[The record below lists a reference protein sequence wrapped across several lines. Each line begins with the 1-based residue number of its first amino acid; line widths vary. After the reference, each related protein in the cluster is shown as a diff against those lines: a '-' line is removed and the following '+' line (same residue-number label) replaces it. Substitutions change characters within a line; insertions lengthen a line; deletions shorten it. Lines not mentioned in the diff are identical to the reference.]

1 MRIIV
6 LNGSPHV
13 RGNTSFMVDAFVR
26 GARQSDH
33 GIRVLP
39 VGTMQVHGCIGCN
52 HCKAAGGMCVF
63 EDGQQEVVEA
73 LSKADMLVLA
83 SPIYYFMISAQLEA
97 TIQRM
102 HAMGFPPNVKQT
114 ALLLSSRSNGVQ
126 DAAVRQYH
134 MIFQEYLGMQDVGVI
149 MAPGRENRSRALEER
164 LMEFD
169 VQLI

>member
-39 VGTMQVHGCIGCN
+39 VGTMQVYGCMGCN

-83 SPIYYFMISAQLEA
+83 SPIYYFMISAQLVVS
-97 TIQRM
+97 
-102 HAMGFPPNVKQT
+102 AMLV
-114 ALLLSSRSNGVQ
+114 
-126 DAAVRQYH
+126 
-134 MIFQEYLGMQDVGVI
+134 
-149 MAPGRENRSRALEER
+149 
-164 LMEFD
+164 
-169 VQLI
+169 

>member
-114 ALLLSSRSNGVQ
+114 ALLLSSM
-126 DAAVRQYH
+126 RQYH

-169 VQLI
+169 VQLD